1 MSKTT
6 GRPNEERARVV
17 EHGILIQANQG
28 ARPAAKFL
36 HANHVPFGTI
46 VRVLADENRR
56 RGTQKKAT
64 L

>member
-1 MSKTT
+1 MSKIT
-6 GRPNEERARVV
+6 GRPNEDRAQIV

-28 ARPAAKFL
+28 ARPAAQFL
-36 HANHVPFGTI
+36 HANRIPFGTI

-56 RGTQKKAT
+56 RRMQKKAT